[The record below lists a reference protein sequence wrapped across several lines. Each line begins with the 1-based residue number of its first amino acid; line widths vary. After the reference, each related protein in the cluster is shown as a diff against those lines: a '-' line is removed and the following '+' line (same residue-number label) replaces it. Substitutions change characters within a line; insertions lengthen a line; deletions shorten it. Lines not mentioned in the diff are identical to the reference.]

1 MRGRPMNA
9 WGTRAAAL
17 AGLGAILF
25 TAGCGAAQNGAAG
38 TAQSAATQSAAT
50 QPGAPVVVGCEPNQ
64 RTLVRSTVVNGV
76 AVSQVDCVSNVEQT
90 AYVQS
95 QFAQPAAVPASYY
108 AAPHTVAARQAE
120 LGDTRIIPAASYPV
134 AARPVR
140 TQQVVY
146 DDDRP
151 ARVVKRGRSVKKS
164 AIIIGSSAGVGAGV
178 GAAVGGKKGA
188 LIGAVVG
195 GGGATLWDQI
205 TRRKD

>member
-1 MRGRPMNA
+1 MGD
-9 WGTRAAAL
+9 TAAAM

-38 TAQSAATQSAAT
+38 TAQAAAAAQSAAT

-95 QFAQPAAVPASYY
+95 QFAQPAAVPVSYY

-120 LGDTRIIPAASYPV
+120 LGDTRNIPAASYPWRR
-134 AARPVR
+134 ARC
-140 TQQVVY
+140 
-146 DDDRP
+146 
-151 ARVVKRGRSVKKS
+151 
-164 AIIIGSSAGVGAGV
+164 GSSRLSTTMIVRC
-178 GAAVGGKKGA
+178 A
-188 LIGAVVG
+188 L
-195 GGGATLWDQI
+195 
-205 TRRKD
+205 

>member
-1 MRGRPMNA
+1 MRGRQMNGL
-9 WGTRAAAL
+9 GTRAAAV

-25 TAGCGAAQNGAAG
+25 TAGGGASQNGAAG
-38 TAQSAATQSAAT
+38 AAQSAAAA
-50 QPGAPVVVGCEPNQ
+50 QPGGSVMVGCEPNQ
-64 RTLVRSTVVNGV
+64 RTLVRPTVVNGV

-95 QFAQPAAVPASYY
+95 QFAQPAAAPVSYY
-108 AAPHTVAARQAE
+108 AAPRTVAARNAE

-134 AARPVR
+134 TTARPVPAR
-140 TQQVVY
+140 QVVY
-146 DDDRP
+146 DDRP
-151 ARVVKRGRSVKKS
+151 VRDVKQGRSVKKS